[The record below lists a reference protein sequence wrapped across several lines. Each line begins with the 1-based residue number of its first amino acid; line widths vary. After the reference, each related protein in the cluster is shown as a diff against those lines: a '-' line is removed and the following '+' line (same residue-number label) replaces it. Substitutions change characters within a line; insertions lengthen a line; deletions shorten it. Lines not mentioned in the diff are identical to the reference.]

1 MRLGGKTVLFE
12 EFFATWVGLIA
23 AYTMTTLVDPV
34 VCLIFSK
41 EYRQS
46 LANLFKRGIVGGS
59 RANRV
64 HVATVASSRRAAYSR
79 SHLETRVERMTTN
92 RRFLIEQQMS
102 SQLKRF

>member
-23 AYTMTTLVDPV
+23 AHTMTTLVDPV

-79 SHLETRVERMTTN
+79 SHLETRVERMTN
-92 RRFLIEQQMS
+92 RGFLIEQQMS